1 MAQVKLINIKNFT
14 LLKSFKNNK
23 NKMIVKLNRKKL
35 VLSPLKKIVN
45 KIKNINKIDKPINFL
60 CFFFL

>member
-1 MAQVKLINIKNFT
+1 MAQVKQINIKNLI

-23 NKMIVKLNRKKL
+23 NKMIVKLNKKKL
-35 VLSPLKKIVN
+35 VLPPLKKTVN
-45 KIKNINKIDKPINFL
+45 KIKNNNKIDKPINFS